1 MLLSDSYFDRQWSN
15 RIRFHFWFEEKKMG
29 ICLFEKIYARHFSF
43 SKAGEIFQ
51 TVFIT
56 TPNPQNRS
64 LGATSPPRDAMA
76 VVLTCSRSLS
86 GLDPPGLASPRQGH
100 LLVASKR
107 QDPAIGAVF
116 STVLYRAICD
126 SSAMAGSPYI
136 ESDSRACPVPGA
148 HDTVL
153 ALRSISHMLWIG
165 KKKKNSMN

>member
-1 MLLSDSYFDRQWSN
+1 
-15 RIRFHFWFEEKKMG
+15 MG

-107 QDPAIGAVF
+107 YNAGGGLHAVGWIPRLVRCFRRYCIGRFAIPPRWQDPLTLNLTRERVQCLEPMIQF
-116 STVLYRAICD
+116 
-126 SSAMAGSPYI
+126 
-136 ESDSRACPVPGA
+136 
-148 HDTVL
+148 
-153 ALRSISHMLWIG
+153 
-165 KKKKNSMN
+165 